1 MNVPLSVVILAKN
14 EAGRL
19 AECLRSV
26 EWAALG
32 WILKRRKNCLI
43 SLRETMLDAGARVL
57 GIPRAPVF
65 LIYLSFAACLRNS
78 SPNFQMSPAPI
89 VITISPCLT
98 IDRKYAGTADLS
110 GT

>member
-43 SLRETMLDAGARVL
+43 S
-57 GIPRAPVF
+57 
-65 LIYLSFAACLRNS
+65 
-78 SPNFQMSPAPI
+78 SPAPNPDGA
-89 VITISPCLT
+89 TW
-98 IDRKYAGTADLS
+98 
-110 GT
+110 